1 MSSLWVDYGGFKAQV
16 PYADGDNVYNLAET
30 VKAKFAPLLDAY
42 APAQLTLHLTAG
54 VEPLDPGMLLS
65 DIPDQSAGKSTKSAL
80 IVKVT
85 GAAGVAGKVGMNY
98 RAYIF
103 LM

>member
-1 MSSLWVDYGGFKAQV
+1 MSSLWFDYAGFKAQV

-54 VEPLDPGMLLS
+54 VEPLRAGLLLS
-65 DIPDQSAGKSTKSAL
+65 MLPDQPGYMENGDEHPL
-80 IVKVT
+80 IVKVDS
-85 GAAGVAGKVGMNY
+85 AVAGKLG
-98 RAYIF
+98 F
-103 LM
+103 LLSDS